1 MNEDNQK
8 SQPDAD
14 EESFADLL
22 EQSVIASDRLKTGD
36 KVSARVVKITPEWIF
51 IDLGGKSEGAIDA
64 RELQDESGAITV
76 SEGDEVSAYFLS
88 ASHGEQTFST
98 KLGTSSNAPEFLEE
112 AHHSGIP
119 VEGTVEE
126 EIKGGFTVKIAGT
139 QRAFCPF
146 SQMGLRRIEDT
157 AALVGQKLTFKITSY
172 QENGRNIIVSH
183 RAVLELERLE
193 QKEELKKTLQE
204 GMTVTGTI
212 SALRDFGAFVDLG
225 GIDGL
230 IPMSELGW
238 SRVERASDALSP
250 DQQVEVKVLAID
262 WDRERISLSLKACL
276 PDPWDTAV
284 NDFAQGST
292 HTGTIARMTKFGAF
306 VTLTPGIDG
315 LVHISKLERGKA
327 ADKELQPGMPLDVTI
342 QELDLEKRRIAL
354 APAEAGGETQEDKT
368 QNAALHKKYVRSGSE
383 TKNSTGSLGT
393 LGDLLREKME
403 KKKKK

>member
-8 SQPDAD
+8 SQPDAG

-22 EQSVIASDRLKTGD
+22 EQSVMASDRLKTGD
-36 KVSARVVKITPEWIF
+36 KVSARIVKITPEWIF

-204 GMTVTGTI
+204 GMTVIGTI

-250 DQQVEVKVLAID
+250 NQQVEVKVLAID

-276 PDPWDTAV
+276 PDPWDTAA
-284 NDFAQGST
+284 NDFVQGST

-354 APAEAGGETQEDKT
+354 APAEAGGQTQEDKT
-368 QNAALHKKYVRSGSE
+368 QNAALHKKYVTTGSE

-393 LGDLLREKME
+393 LGDILRQQME
-403 KKKKK
+403 RKKKK

>member
-1 MNEDNQK
+1 MDENNQEL
-8 SQPDAD
+8 QPDTG
-14 EESFADLL
+14 EENFADLL
-22 EQSVIASDRLKTGD
+22 EQSIIASDRLSPGD
-36 KVSARVVKITPEWIF
+36 KVAARIVKITPEWVF

-64 RELQDESGAITV
+64 QEFKDESGAITV
-76 SEGDEVSAYFLS
+76 SEGDEVSAYYLS

-98 KLGTSSNAPEFLEE
+98 RLGTGSNAPEFLEE

-157 AALVGQKLTFKITSY
+157 AALVGQKLVFKITSY

-204 GMTVTGTI
+204 GMTVIGTV

-276 PDPWDTAV
+276 ANPWDTAA

-315 LVHISKLERGKA
+315 LVHISKLGRGKA
-327 ADKELQPGMPLDVTI
+327 ADKELQPGMPLDVTV

-354 APAEAGGETQEDKT
+354 APAETGGETPEDKT

-383 TKNSTGSLGT
+383 KNTTGSLGT